1 MPHFLVH
8 SIMSNPSDLSYYF
21 YLKKI
26 HPNESFV
33 EQLMELE
40 KKLKMKDMLKGQ
52 ECEKQCSKTADNGF
66 GRVIR
71 ND

>member
-8 SIMSNPSDLSYYF
+8 SIMLNPSDLSYYL

-52 ECEKQCSKTADNGF
+52 EC
-66 GRVIR
+66 
-71 ND
+71 